1 MTSPTTTAVPLPGRE
16 VRHEH
21 AHRDRQDWWV
31 PIFRGGWLLI
41 VGAFALY
48 SPPTTLFALSMF
60 FATAI
65 FISAGVLLTN
75 GIALRSSLPIAQGI
89 LSMGIA
95 AIVAFTPQSSW
106 QVIVFAVALWAIA
119 MGVIDIMVVRRHHHV
134 RGHSFLLAAGAISIV
149 AGLLGLAAP
158 AFALPVSAF
167 GVLAL
172 IAGGSLVGFGM
183 RRRRR
188 SGHTSAA
195 SSAHRDE
202 EHREHAHV

>member
-1 MTSPTTTAVPLPGRE
+1 M
-16 VRHEH
+16 
-21 AHRDRQDWWV
+21 
-31 PIFRGGWLLI
+31 PIFRGGWLVI

-48 SPPTTLFALSMF
+48 SPPTTLFALSLF

-75 GIALRSSLPIAQGI
+75 GFALRSSLPIAQGV

-95 AIVAFTPQSSW
+95 AIVAFTPHSYWS
-106 QVIVFAVALWAIA
+106 VIVVAVALWAIA
-119 MGVIDIMVVRRHHHV
+119 MGVIDIMMVRRHHHI
-134 RGHSFLLAAGAISIV
+134 RGRSFLLAAGAVSIV
-149 AGLLGLAAP
+149 GGLLGLAAS
-158 AFALPVSAF
+158 ALALPVSAF

-172 IAGGSLVGFGM
+172 IAGGSLVGYGM

-195 SSAHRDE
+195 NAAHRDE